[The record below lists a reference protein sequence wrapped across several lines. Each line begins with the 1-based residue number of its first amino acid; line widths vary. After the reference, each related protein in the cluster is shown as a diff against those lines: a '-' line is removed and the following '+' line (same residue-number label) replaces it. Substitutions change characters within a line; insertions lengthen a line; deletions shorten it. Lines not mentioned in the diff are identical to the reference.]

1 MEKGVEEVTPIAL
14 LLLCCLTIDRLAE
27 AAISWLILRDTEQ
40 YRRALRESALLG
52 GISIAISLLEKLN
65 ACLTQSG
72 L

>member
-1 MEKGVEEVTPIAL
+1 MTPIAL

-27 AAISWLILRDTEQ
+27 AAISFLILRDTER
-40 YRRALRESALLG
+40 YRQALRESVFLG

-65 ACLTQSG
+65 ACLIQSG